1 VHILRSS
8 AGSQT
13 PKEDR
18 VAVEAPLEFLLHHP
32 SLGPEPLSFGTTMRT
47 PGDDESLAAG
57 LLYGEGIVSKAADIE
72 ALESSTRRPNVINVR
87 LHPSVQIVPNTPSRL
102 FSAGSSC
109 GVCGTTGLDAAIARA
124 AATHIPDT
132 GHAAMS
138 LLMQLPD
145 RMRAAQSKFGYT
157 GGVHASALFDFS
169 GNLLN
174 LAEDVGRHNAFDKLV
189 GMSLMS
195 GDLPLTNRIVV
206 LSESMRERIASKIG
220 GTRASRID
228 VIHNWADGS
237 DIRPL
242 GEDSNPFVVDNS
254 LGESFVVLFSGNM
267 GRVNEFSTVMDA
279 ALLLRERSDI
289 IFLFVGDGAK
299 ADEIREFQR
308 KHNLTSLRLLPYQP
322 RHQLRYSLAA
332 GDVLLVTLAE
342 GLAGLSVPSKA
353 YAIMAA
359 GRPLLF
365 VGDPKSDIARIITR
379 YKCGAVF
386 ASGDCAGLAELIS
399 EWSADS
405 SKLKEMGAAAR
416 SLFEERFD
424 RSHAVSAYLD
434 TLNKCVRPL
443 AELSEPAAVGS
454 GD

>member
-189 GMSLMS
+189 GMSLVS
-195 GDLPLTNRIVV
+195 NEIPLSNRIVV
-206 LSESMRERIASKIG
+206 LSG
-220 GTRASRID
+220 RASFELVQKALRAGVSILAA
-228 VIHNWADGS
+228 IGAPS
-237 DIRPL
+237 
-242 GEDSNPFVVDNS
+242 S
-254 LGESFVVLFSGNM
+254 LAVNLAVTSGLTLVGFLRESHCNVYAHPARL
-267 GRVNEFSTVMDA
+267 TLDA
-279 ALLLRERSDI
+279 A
-289 IFLFVGDGAK
+289 
-299 ADEIREFQR
+299 
-308 KHNLTSLRLLPYQP
+308 
-322 RHQLRYSLAA
+322 
-332 GDVLLVTLAE
+332 
-342 GLAGLSVPSKA
+342 
-353 YAIMAA
+353 
-359 GRPLLF
+359 
-365 VGDPKSDIARIITR
+365 
-379 YKCGAVF
+379 
-386 ASGDCAGLAELIS
+386 
-399 EWSADS
+399 
-405 SKLKEMGAAAR
+405 
-416 SLFEERFD
+416 
-424 RSHAVSAYLD
+424 
-434 TLNKCVRPL
+434 
-443 AELSEPAAVGS
+443 PA
-454 GD
+454 

>member
-1 VHILRSS
+1 MGTADSEIAAPAASPAAPLSTPSGTLTVHVLRSS

-195 GDLPLTNRIVV
+195 NEIPLSNRIVV
-206 LSESMRERIASKIG
+206 LSG
-220 GTRASRID
+220 RASFELVQKALRAGVSILAA
-228 VIHNWADGS
+228 IGAPS
-237 DIRPL
+237 
-242 GEDSNPFVVDNS
+242 S
-254 LGESFVVLFSGNM
+254 LAVNLAVTSGLTLVGFLRESHCNVYAHPARL
-267 GRVNEFSTVMDA
+267 TLDA
-279 ALLLRERSDI
+279 A
-289 IFLFVGDGAK
+289 
-299 ADEIREFQR
+299 
-308 KHNLTSLRLLPYQP
+308 
-322 RHQLRYSLAA
+322 
-332 GDVLLVTLAE
+332 
-342 GLAGLSVPSKA
+342 
-353 YAIMAA
+353 
-359 GRPLLF
+359 
-365 VGDPKSDIARIITR
+365 
-379 YKCGAVF
+379 
-386 ASGDCAGLAELIS
+386 
-399 EWSADS
+399 
-405 SKLKEMGAAAR
+405 
-416 SLFEERFD
+416 
-424 RSHAVSAYLD
+424 
-434 TLNKCVRPL
+434 
-443 AELSEPAAVGS
+443 PA
-454 GD
+454 